1 MFINGCIIKQYK
13 LSGDLFIKSEE
24 YKKAATEY
32 GKWANIEPENSKPF
46 VSLSVAYYLQ
56 EDYKKSAEHLMKAF
70 EMDTV
75 LSKEAVGFYEELLA
89 MDNYPWNAFYNG
101 AEAFMKERQLA
112 AALKLIEEAE
122 KINDKESKAMSF
134 VLHGQIY
141 IAQEE
146 ENKALPY
153 LLKAIELDADNVN
166 AYIYLGEVYSNL
178 GNPSEAI
185 TYLKKAI
192 VIDTE
197 NFTACKL
204 LGENYLETKKYD
216 LAIEMFEKAS
226 SLTDDSSAI
235 LYNLA
240 HAYLQK
246 EDYVRAKNVAEKILD
261 LPEIDS
267 VTTAEAYILLG
278 ISSFYTEKYNES
290 IEALKKAIE
299 ADPDNCDSY
308 QLLAHSYNKIEKDS
322 LSKEF
327 SKKWEDCV
335 AK

>member
-1 MFINGCIIKQYK
+1 MKQYK

-24 YKKAATEY
+24 YKRAATEY
-32 GKWANIEPENSKPF
+32 RKWANIEPENSKPL
-46 VSLSVAYYLQ
+46 VSLSIAYYLQ
-56 EDYKKSAEHLMKAF
+56 EDYKKSGEHLMKAF

-75 LSKEAVGFYEELLA
+75 LSREAVDFYEELLA
-89 MDNYPWNAFYNG
+89 MNNYPWNAFYNG
-101 AEAFMKERQLA
+101 AEAFMEEKQLA
-112 AALKLIEEAE
+112 TALKLIEEAE
-122 KINDKESKAMSF
+122 RINNKESKAMSF
-134 VLHGQIY
+134 VLHGKLY
-141 IAQEE
+141 IAKEE
-146 ENKALPY
+146 EDKALQY
-153 LLKAIELDADNVN
+153 LLKAIELDVDNVS
-166 AYIYLGEVYSNL
+166 AYICLGEAYSSL

-185 TYLKKAI
+185 AYLKKAI
-192 VIDTE
+192 AIDTE

-204 LGENYLETKKYD
+204 LGENYLEIKKYD
-216 LAIEMFEKAS
+216 LAIEMFEKVS
-226 SLTDDSSAI
+226 SLTDDNSAI

-261 LPEIDS
+261 MPEIDS

-308 QLLAHSYNKIEKDS
+308 QLLAHSYNKIDKDN

-327 SKKWEDCV
+327 SKKWGDCV